1 MIEPTVEEVETQ
13 FRNLENNLAFENPID
28 VERIDPPTYRNQIQ
42 IEEIQTSSI
51 PKEKEQINR
60 ISESE
65 REVYGPKSYLD
76 KSSMYTAVIFKIIY
90 MLGTSILGVVWF
102 ILKII
107 FKLLRLWWNS
117 KSEGIDKFAID
128 EDNQEAIEKALLQ
141 ENEAFSFGSSN
152 KEKNV
157 DEEKLSFKYPPNSF
171 LNNKDS
177 KYHIQNDLTE
187 SDNEENE
194 SLEEFWKRADIKLVQ
209 RLRMLQKNS
218 PHY

>member
-1 MIEPTVEEVETQ
+1 MEYRDEDFLDEANLIEIPCEFCNDLFPIILLMEHQTACRPDLARMIEPTVEEVETQ

-60 ISESE
+60 
-65 REVYGPKSYLD
+65 
-76 KSSMYTAVIFKIIY
+76 
-90 MLGTSILGVVWF
+90 
-102 ILKII
+102 
-107 FKLLRLWWNS
+107 
-117 KSEGIDKFAID
+117 FAID